1 MTKQDLRAFRRQSRE
16 IKQLKTQL
24 IDLTNLSA
32 PISNYNRTESPA
44 SDGSAVEIKVEK
56 LIALSNRY
64 EAALNAY
71 AAERERIEIAFEI
84 LTPDERTVLRAY
96 YFDNLSW
103 EAVSEHIDISY
114 RHVHRLH
121 SHALQML
128 KEQ

>member
-1 MTKQDLRAFRRQSRE
+1 MTKQELRAFRRQSRE

-32 PISNYNRTESPA
+32 PISNYIRTGSPV
-44 SDGSAVEIKVEK
+44 SDGSAVEIKVER

-96 YFDNLSW
+96 YFDCLPW
-103 EAVSEHIDISY
+103 EAVAEHIDISY